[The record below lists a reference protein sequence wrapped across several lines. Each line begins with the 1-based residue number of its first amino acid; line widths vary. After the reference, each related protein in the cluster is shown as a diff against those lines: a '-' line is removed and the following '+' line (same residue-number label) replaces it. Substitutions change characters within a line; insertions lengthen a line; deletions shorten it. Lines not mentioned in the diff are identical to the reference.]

1 MKRNGKLLF
10 IYIGNDDVVESKKII
25 SILDYQLM
33 HSSPKLR
40 QLIEEQKKNNRVIG
54 SDKDAKSI
62 IITDDYIYYST
73 FSTLTLK
80 NREELY
86 ATMNQ
91 AEKK

>member
-25 SILDYQLM
+25 SILDYQL
-33 HSSPKLR
+33 
-40 QLIEEQKKNNRVIG
+40 IEEQKKNNRVIG

-62 IITDDYIYYST
+62 VITDDYIYYST
-73 FSTLTLK
+73 FSTFTLK

>member
-1 MKRNGKLLF
+1 MGNILF

-40 QLIEEQKKNNRVIG
+40 QLIEKKKKNRVIG
-54 SDKDAKSI
+54 SDEDAKSI

-73 FSTLTLK
+73 FSTFTLK
-80 NREELY
+80 NREEIY

-91 AEKK
+91 VEKK